1 LNAKSPRYIENLSHQ
16 PLLLLLQKKKEE
28 EEEDDDEE
36 KFPSHLELSTHTPQD
51 VFVPSKDNPERKIQT
66 HVLLDHG
73 QEKKKKEKTLSLP
86 QIFPVQMTTENAVR
100 DPSP

>member
-1 LNAKSPRYIENLSHQ
+1 MPKAQGILKISLHQ

-28 EEEDDDEE
+28 EEEEEDEE

-73 QEKKKKEKTLSLP
+73 QEKKKKRKPSLFLKFFLSK
-86 QIFPVQMTTENAVR
+86 
-100 DPSP
+100 

>member
-1 LNAKSPRYIENLSHQ
+1 LNAKSPRYIENLSSSTS
-16 PLLLLLQKKKEE
+16 PSKKKKEE
-28 EEEDDDEE
+28 EEEE

-73 QEKKKKEKTLSLP
+73 QEKKKKRKPSLFLKFFLSK
-86 QIFPVQMTTENAVR
+86 
-100 DPSP
+100 

>member
-1 LNAKSPRYIENLSHQ
+1 MPKAQGILKISLINFFSFFF
-16 PLLLLLQKKKEE
+16 KKKEE

-73 QEKKKKEKTLSLP
+73 QEKKKKRKPSLFLKFFLSK
-86 QIFPVQMTTENAVR
+86 
-100 DPSP
+100 